1 LLLSDRDAIMGLAEP
16 GPGGRFLVLKADD
29 GALVWEALRRV
40 PDGLVA
46 ACVSTDAARQTL
58 LRLAGSAGLDEA
70 ELPKI
75 AVFDGAS
82 LAPPVETAEEFFGC
96 AVFDRIVVR
105 EPWRRASAASVGTEA
120 ARAARL
126 LSPDG
131 LIVFIASPPAL
142 GERLSRVI
150 GEATGPLQ
158 ADAALIQSLKM
169 AEDEFLSAKAD
180 ENGEETVFWDAETL
194 KAGFAGAGFELSVS
208 VLEQKEER
216 LIAERD
222 ISAWFNS
229 ERSSWG
235 GAIRACMGEADFEAV
250 KELLRVRAR
259 QGPVTWRWKS
269 LLCRAER

>member
-1 LLLSDRDAIMGLAEP
+1 
-16 GPGGRFLVLKADD
+16 
-29 GALVWEALRRV
+29 V

-58 LRLAGSAGLDEA
+58 LRLAVSAGLDEA

-75 AVFDGAS
+75 AVSGGA
-82 LAPPVETAEEFFGC
+82 APSTEDAEEFFGC

-150 GEATGPLQ
+150 DEASAAGLIQ

-169 AEDEFLSAKAD
+169 AEDEFFSAKAD

-194 KAGFAGAGFELSVS
+194 KAGFAGAGFELAVS

-222 ISAWFNS
+222 ILAWFNS
-229 ERSSWG
+229 EKSSWG
-235 GAIRACMGEADFEAV
+235 GSIRSFLGEDDFEAV
-250 KELLRVRAR
+250 KELLRTRAR

-269 LLCRAER
+269 LLCRAKR